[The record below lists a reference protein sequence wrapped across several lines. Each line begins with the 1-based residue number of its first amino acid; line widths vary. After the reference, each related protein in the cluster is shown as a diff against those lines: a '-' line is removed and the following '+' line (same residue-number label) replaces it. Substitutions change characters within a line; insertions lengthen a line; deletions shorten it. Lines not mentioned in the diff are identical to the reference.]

1 MRLTHAWLKSV
12 SLLAAL
18 LVAIPAQGGTSP
30 PKNPPEQK
38 PATQTGAK
46 PAGKPAEE
54 PAEQAPA
61 AAPVALAVIVN
72 PKNPTTGL
80 TFTELRSHLKLEL
93 QFWSNGER
101 ATLLLRASDSEE
113 TKILLAHVYEM
124 AARELRKYWIGR
136 VFRGEIAAAPT
147 IVPTA
152 AAAGARV
159 RDSEGAFSIVLATE
173 VPDGVRVL
181 AIDGKR
187 PGEVG
192 YPLTA
197 PEAKPAEKG
206 GT

>member
-1 MRLTHAWLKSV
+1 MRLTHVWLKPI

-18 LVAIPAQGGTSP
+18 LVAIPGQGGTP
-30 PKNPPEQK
+30 PPTNPPPEQK
-38 PATQTGAK
+38 PVQK
-46 PAGKPAEE
+46 Q
-54 PAEQAPA
+54 AEQAPA

-101 ATLLLRASDSEE
+101 ATLFLRASDSEE
-113 TKILLAHVYEM
+113 TKILLAKVYDTG
-124 AARELRKYWIGR
+124 ARELRKYWIGR

-147 IVPTA
+147 VVPTA

-181 AIDGKR
+181 TIDGKR

-192 YPLTA
+192 YPLNA
-197 PEAKPAEKG
+197 PETKPAPAEKG
-206 GT
+206 GS

>member
-1 MRLTHAWLKSV
+1 MRVTHAWLKSV

-18 LVAIPAQGGTSP
+18 LAAIPAQGGTSP

-38 PATQTGAK
+38 PANQTGAK
-46 PAGKPAEE
+46 PAEKPAE
-54 PAEQAPA
+54 PAPS

-72 PKNPTTGL
+72 PKNPTIGL

-113 TKILLAHVYEM
+113 TKILLASVYEM
-124 AARELRKYWIGR
+124 AARDLRKYWIGR

-173 VPDGVRVL
+173 VPEGVRVL

-187 PGEVG
+187 PGEAG

-197 PEAKPAEKG
+197 PEATPVEKG